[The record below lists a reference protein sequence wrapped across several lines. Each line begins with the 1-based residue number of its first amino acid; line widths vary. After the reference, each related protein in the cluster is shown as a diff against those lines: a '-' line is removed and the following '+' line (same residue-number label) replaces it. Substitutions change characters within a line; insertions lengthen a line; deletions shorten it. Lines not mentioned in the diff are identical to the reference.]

1 MNQKKIAALL
11 ACLTVVPQTVLA
23 QTSSVQTAQPQ
34 TASAPP
40 TVAPNALA
48 QPSNNSQ
55 AQTTIGT
62 APSNIAGLPA
72 NYRELLKDFKPFV
85 LPPEPTSDH
94 SVNSTLDLGPIRQSI
109 LIPLGNT
116 NSKTI
121 RLEASYNEP
130 LTLRDAIYYAIGNS
144 LPIKIAQESYVYQ
157 RFQFYGQALNA
168 LPNFS
173 MGFNIT
179 HSSIRPDTTST
190 SRVFQ
195 PTVRYPVFTGGN
207 VLYSAIAQYYRERG
221 WGSSYQVSIND
232 ALLDVYLKYTN
243 LVLNHALL
251 QVRAKSLAISQSQ
264 LELNN
269 ALYKSG
275 NGTQFAI
282 MQSRTQLA
290 ADRQALLAQQ
300 VLVRQSAMALAFA
313 LNFPMA
319 INLLPRDEII
329 SEQTLIDHKIA
340 VEDLLD
346 LALKNRPDLKQYELF
361 RLSAA
366 RNVQVAASALYP
378 QVSMF
383 NNYTHSTTNIS
394 PGASKLAASSSSN
407 SSASSSASSSS
418 SSSSTSSGST
428 GSVAGAGVFGGLFNT
443 SQAGLSVSWSLPNLG
458 ATYIFNV
465 VSARAL
471 SRQAMLQANQQ
482 LLLVTQQVRSAYL
495 TAITARE
502 QIDTAAYGVAS
513 AAEALRL
520 ANLRLQ
526 SGLGSNLELIQAQR
540 DYVTA
545 LTSQAQAIVSSNQAQ
560 AQLLHDMG
568 LISPETLLD
577 GYKPGRANSP
587 FKKPKR

>member
-1 MNQKKIAALL
+1 MLRLRVDCTDISPGHQTSRPDLQAGLVHGAFNQ
-11 ACLTVVPQTVLA
+11 VLA
-23 QTSSVQTAQPQ
+23 SALVLILLTQSCQASMGQSPATTSGANAS
-34 TASAPP
+34 SAPGPASLP
-40 TVAPNALA
+40 T
-48 QPSNNSQ
+48 
-55 AQTTIGT
+55 
-62 APSNIAGLPA
+62 
-72 NYRELLKDFKPFV
+72 NYRERLKDFKPFE

-94 SVNSTLDLGPIRQSI
+94 NVNKTLDLGPIRQST
-109 LIPLGNT
+109 LVPFS

-130 LTLRDAIYYAIGNS
+130 MSLREALYYLVRNS
-144 LPIKIAQESYVYQ
+144 LPIKVAKESDIYQ
-157 RFQFYGQALNA
+157 RFQYYNQLTDV
-168 LPNFS
+168 LPNFT
-173 MGFNIT
+173 MGYTLTN
-179 HSSIRPDTTST
+179 SDIRPNTTSF

-207 VLYSAIAQYYRERG
+207 VLYTALAQYYRQKG
-221 WGSSYQVSIND
+221 WHEAYKVSIND

-243 LVLNHALL
+243 LVLNNALM

-269 ALYKSG
+269 TLYKSG

-290 ADRQALLAQQ
+290 ADRQALLTQQ
-300 VLVRQSAMALAFA
+300 VAVRQAAMALAFA

-319 INLLPRDEII
+319 VNLVPRDELIT
-329 SEQTLIDHKIA
+329 EQSIIDHNVAI
-340 VEDLLD
+340 EDLLD
-346 LALKNRPDLKQYELF
+346 LALKNRPDLRQYEF
-361 RLSAA
+361 YRVAAA
-366 RNVQVAASALYP
+366 RNVPVAASPMYP
-378 QVSMF
+378 QASF
-383 NNYTHSTTNIS
+383 FTSYTHSTTNIF
-394 PGASKLAASSSSN
+394 PGHAA
-407 SSASSSASSSS
+407 
-418 SSSSTSSGST
+418 TSSGS

-443 SQAGLSVSWSLPNLG
+443 YQQGFAISMSLPNLG
-458 ATYIFNV
+458 ATYVFNI

-471 SRQAMLQANQQ
+471 SRQAELQANQE
-482 LLLVTQQVRSAYL
+482 LLLVTEQVRAAYL

-526 SGLGSNLELIQAQR
+526 TGLGSNLELIQAQR

-545 LTSQAQAIVSSNQAQ
+545 LTNQAQAIVISNQAQ

-568 LISPETLLD
+568 LISAETLVD
-577 GYKPGRANSP
+577 GYRPIKGRL
-587 FKKPKR
+587 R